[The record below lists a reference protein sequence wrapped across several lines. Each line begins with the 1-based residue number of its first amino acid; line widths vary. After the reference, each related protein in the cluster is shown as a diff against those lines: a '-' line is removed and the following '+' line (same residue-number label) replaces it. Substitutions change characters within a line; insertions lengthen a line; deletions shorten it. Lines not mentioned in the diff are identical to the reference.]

1 MGSSPAQGKNQF
13 FGWVCRKVKCTVCVP
28 FSCIYYHHILGHS
41 GREHVLSAV
50 RECYWILRARSL
62 VRQVLNKCVSCRK
75 RNAPAMQQVMAD
87 LAAERLVPY
96 QPPFTYTGLDFFGP
110 FHVKLGRSLVKVY
123 GCIFVCFNSR
133 AIHIEDV
140 GSLKTDAF
148 IQALR
153 RFISVRGS
161 PKKIWS
167 DNGTNFTGAEKEL
180 RRSIRDLD
188 DGTIKRELHR
198 YETDWYRCAVPEWHF
213 QPPTASHML
222 GVWERL
228 IRSVRKAMKGV
239 LGDRSA
245 FSGRETLRTV
255 FAEVMFIL
263 NSRPMCPASDDPND
277 MEALTP
283 NHLLLQRRNLV
294 MPPGVFT
301 KEELYT
307 RKQWRHAQFLADCFW
322 SRWLREYVPT
332 LQHRHK
338 WLLKKR
344 NLAVNDLVLIVD
356 NSVPRCL
363 WMLGRVTRVFPGQD
377 AFVRTA
383 EVKTK
388 NSVLVRPVTKLC
400 LLEEAP

>member
-1 MGSSPAQGKNQF
+1 
-13 FGWVCRKVKCTVCVP
+13 
-28 FSCIYYHHILGHS
+28 
-41 GREHVLSAV
+41 
-50 RECYWILRARSL
+50 
-62 VRQVLNKCVSCRK
+62 
-75 RNAPAMQQVMAD
+75 MQQVMAD